1 MFALGVGENFTEGL
15 RWNAVVFLMELRGRA
30 IYARTAKKLLRSW
43 ASRMSTDSE
52 TFVNVRLRLRG
63 PKWTAR
69 ARKEMLNMGWAAKNN
84 PVAQAARQG
93 EIPPKKPPLG
103 KKAVRRIMAARM
115 EELIF
120 PPKVREM
127 LAIMSGDENPYR
139 HKL

>member
-1 MFALGVGENFTEGL
+1 
-15 RWNAVVFLMELRGRA
+15 
-30 IYARTAKKLLRSW
+30 
-43 ASRMSTDSE
+43 
-52 TFVNVRLRLRG
+52 
-63 PKWTAR
+63 
-69 ARKEMLNMGWAAKNN
+69 MGWAAKNN
-84 PVAQAARQG
+84 PVAQAARRG

-103 KKAVRRIMAARM
+103 EKAVRQIMTARM

>member
-1 MFALGVGENFTEGL
+1 
-15 RWNAVVFLMELRGRA
+15 
-30 IYARTAKKLLRSW
+30 
-43 ASRMSTDSE
+43 
-52 TFVNVRLRLRG
+52 
-63 PKWTAR
+63 
-69 ARKEMLNMGWAAKNN
+69 MGWAAKNN

-93 EIPPKKPPLG
+93 EIPLKKPPLG

-127 LAIMSGDENPYR
+127 LAILSGDENPYG